1 MNELVNMGFMTVVQW
16 IYSKFAVA
24 IIILLAGFIIAKI
37 AGKLVKRVL
46 AEAELNK
53 ILAKAKFTP
62 MSDALGAI
70 VEYVLYAATL
80 LVVLQQFGVANITV
94 WVVGI
99 IAAIVIIFSLTLTLR
114 DFIPNAIVGLF
125 IRKKLKAKLGKQI
138 QIGMI
143 SGKLVQVGIVASTI
157 KNADE
162 QYVPHLYAS
171 KYV

>member
-1 MNELVNMGFMTVVQW
+1 MGLMTAMQW
-16 IYSKFAVA
+16 VYSKFAVA

-37 AGKLVKRVL
+37 AGKLVKKVL

-70 VEYVLYAATL
+70 VEYALYAATL
-80 LVVLQQFGVANITV
+80 LVVLQQFGVANIAA
-94 WVVGI
+94 WVIGI
-99 IAAIVIIFSLTLTLR
+99 IAAIIIIFSLTLALR

-162 QYVPHLYAS
+162 QYVPHLYSS
-171 KYV
+171 KYI

>member
-1 MNELVNMGFMTVVQW
+1 MGFMTVVQW

-94 WVVGI
+94 WVTGI
-99 IAAIVIIFSLTLTLR
+99 IAAVVIIFSLTLTLR

-125 IRKKLKAKLGKQI
+125 IRRKLKAKLGKQV

-162 QYVPHLYAS
+162 QYVPHLYSS
-171 KYV
+171 KYI